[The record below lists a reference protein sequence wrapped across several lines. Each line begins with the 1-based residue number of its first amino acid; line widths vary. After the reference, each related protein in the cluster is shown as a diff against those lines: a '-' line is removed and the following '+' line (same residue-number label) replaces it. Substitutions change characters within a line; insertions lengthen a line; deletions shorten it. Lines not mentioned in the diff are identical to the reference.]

1 MLLRDRYYFNPP
13 TPGEVLYNMIFFS
26 PHFYQQDHHHLQ
38 PSFHFK
44 AQPYSCFYSFC
55 NIKVRKRWMK
65 VSCMVLSECFY
76 SSRKQWWTWQP
87 RDQNALFNHWLSIV
101 HQKDTFLDAASVSRL
116 SLELEYVFCKWNNS
130 QSLAFSLK
138 LLKRSIQ
145 TTEFHDMLVSIPRWT
160 EFPFTY
166 LKISFCK
173 IVRTSGLVIVHLCV
187 SSCYLSLQDSF
198 QVSLHLAVWF
208 LDKSLI
214 WSSLMFVVFF
224 VFFFE

>member
-1 MLLRDRYYFNPP
+1 
-13 TPGEVLYNMIFFS
+13 MIFFS
-26 PHFYQQDHHHLQ
+26 PHFLPTGSHHLQ

-76 SSRKQWWTWQP
+76 SCHKQWWTWQP
-87 RDQNALFNHWLSIV
+87 RDQNALFNHRLSIV
-101 HQKDTFLDAASVSRL
+101 HQKDTFLHLASVSCR
-116 SLELEYVFCKWNNS
+116 SLELECVFCKWKS
-130 QSLAFSLK
+130 SRSLALSLK

-145 TTEFHDMLVSIPRWT
+145 CTEFHDMLVSSPRWT

-166 LKISFCK
+166 LGISFCK
-173 IVRTSGLVIVHLCV
+173 ILRKSSFVTVHLCV
-187 SSCYLSLQDSF
+187 SSRYLSLQDDF
-198 QVSLHLAVWF
+198 LVSLQLAVWF

-214 WSSLMFVVFF
+214 WTSLMFVFLFSFYLFIYFF
-224 VFFFE
+224 VSKLLKSDD